1 MCVCVYVCAC
11 VCVCGCVC
19 VCARARAY
27 VRLYV
32 QTHDRTCVLSARS
45 CLYMRACEPACVL
58 RVLSVGSCGFA
69 ESCDGEKGVLTS
81 SY

>member
-1 MCVCVYVCAC
+1 MRVCVFV
-11 VCVCGCVC
+11 VVC
-19 VCARARAY
+19 VCARARAC

-45 CLYMRACEPACVL
+45 CLYMRTCEPACVL

-69 ESCDGEKGVLTS
+69 ESCDGEKSVLT
-81 SY
+81 